1 MTEGHDKVLNK
12 AVNVLK
18 SEKYSSVVKRIY
30 LYGSCARG
38 KRNITQMS
46 I

>member
-1 MTEGHDKVLNK
+1 MTERHAKVLNK